1 MGKLGLVSCFGL
13 GLVIWVGGFELG
25 GLSGVSL
32 VGCLLNSVRVGW
44 VGVGKGLKIMIG

>member
-1 MGKLGLVSCFGL
+1 MGKLGLVSWFGL
-13 GLVIWVGGFELG
+13 GFVIWDGGFELG

-44 VGVGKGLKIMIG
+44 GGDGKELKIMIV